1 MKKFLKDNRGL
12 SLIELIVV
20 SAIMVV
26 LASTTAFSIRM
37 VSNRAA
43 SQCAENM
50 KISLEKHR
58 TSVMGKK
65 NGRIAFFT
73 DGSGNVYMQEEFDYS
88 GAFSIDMTKATRIGR
103 NNVDV
108 TCGGVTLSTSPV
120 IFEFNRSGALKDGIS
135 NTPVVIKR
143 NNRVYTL
150 TIEPLTG
157 KITLK

>member
-20 SAIMVV
+20 CAILMV

-50 KISLEKHR
+50 KVSLEKNR
-58 TSVMGKK
+58 TTVMGKK

-73 DGSGNVYMQEEFDYS
+73 DGSGNVYVQEEFDYS
-88 GAFSIDMTKATRIGR
+88 AAFVKDMSKATKIGR
-103 NNVDV
+103 NNVEV
-108 TCGGVTLSTSPV
+108 TCNGVALSTTPL
-120 IFEFNRSGALKDGIS
+120 IFEFNRSGSLKEGSAYVPI
-135 NTPVVIKR
+135 VIKR
-143 NNRVYTL
+143 NNRTYTL
-150 TIEPLTG
+150 TIDSLTG
-157 KITLK
+157 KITLN